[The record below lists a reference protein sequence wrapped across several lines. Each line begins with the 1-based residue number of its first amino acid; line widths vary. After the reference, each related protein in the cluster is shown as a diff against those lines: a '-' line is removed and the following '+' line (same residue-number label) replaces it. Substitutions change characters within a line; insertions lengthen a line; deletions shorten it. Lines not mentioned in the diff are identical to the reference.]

1 MMICVYG
8 TFNDKDI
15 KIKSYADEDSRI
27 YSFQNILREAG
38 YDAEI
43 FSVSN
48 PKQETEP
55 DIGNLYRA
63 YVRDEDGVN
72 ILIRASYMARAE
84 EMAKEYFETDNVTV
98 WRMSSTGQT
107 DVWKDEE

>member
-8 TFNDKDI
+8 TFNNKDI
-15 KIKSYADEDSRI
+15 KIKTYEDEDSRI

-48 PKQETEP
+48 PS
-55 DIGNLYRA
+55 IGNLYRA

-72 ILIRASYMARAE
+72 ILIRASYITRAE
-84 EMAKEYFETDNVTV
+84 EIAKEYFETDSVTV